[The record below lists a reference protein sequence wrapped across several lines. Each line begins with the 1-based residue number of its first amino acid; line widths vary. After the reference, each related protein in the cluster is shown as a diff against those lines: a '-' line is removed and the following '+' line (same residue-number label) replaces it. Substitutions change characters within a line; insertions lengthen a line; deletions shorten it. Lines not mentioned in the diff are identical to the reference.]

1 MGIRWPC
8 LCSFSALYAAV
19 LVFSLP
25 IVSDE
30 FLWVR
35 ASLVAGTGNETD
47 RVALLEF
54 KSKSTYDPVG
64 VLGTWNESIHFCK
77 WYGVTCSRR
86 HQRVTLLDLRSLKLA
101 GSVSHFIGNLSFLKQ
116 LYLQVNSF
124 THEIPSEIGG
134 LRRLKVLAL
143 NNNSICGEIPT
154 NISRCS
160 TLIPIHPQ
168 NNQLVGKIL
177 SRFSSLSKTEI
188 LNLGS
193 NHLTGSIPSS
203 LGNLSSIHTISLAY
217 NNLDGTIPNSFG
229 WFENLVFLSLAA
241 NNLSGI
247 IPSSIFNIS
256 SIVTFDVG
264 LNQIQGI
271 IPLDFVVENKLTG
284 EVPSLE
290 KLQRLQH
297 FTITS
302 NSLGS
307 GGNDDLSFLCSL
319 TNATRLTWMHI
330 NSNNFGGLLP
340 GCISNLSKTIK
351 TLFLNNNK
359 IYGSIPA
366 GIGNFVNLQRLDMW
380 NNQLSG
386 TIPPAI
392 GELQNLKILG
402 LNRNKLSG
410 NIPPS
415 IGNLKMLL
423 NLFLNDN
430 FLEVS
435 IPSSLGQCESLIE
448 INLSNNNLSGTIPPQ
463 FFSLSSLSISLD
475 WSRNKLTGS
484 LPIEVGKLKILEF
497 LYVYENRLE
506 GEIPS
511 TFGNCIRLEQL
522 GMGGNLFQGPISS
535 SLGSLRGLRV
545 LDLSQNNLSGEI
557 PKFLAGLSL
566 NNLNLSYNDLEGMV
580 TTEGVFKNASATRIL
595 GNSKLCGGISEFKL
609 PTCVSKKSK
618 RRRLTFVP
626 TLVIAIVF
634 RLLGLALALFGLVL
648 CLVRKIKEKENPS
661 SSIYSLLYLSY
672 QDLYNATSGFSSANL
687 VGVGSFGS
695 VYKGII
701 DEGRTTIAV
710 KVFNLQHHGASRS
723 FIAECK
729 ALKSIRH
736 RNLVKVLTACL
747 GADYRGNDFKASV
760 YEFMHYGSLEEWLHP
775 FTGEDEIDEAPRNL
789 NLLQRLNIAI
799 DIAYALNYLHHDC
812 QPVTAHC
819 DLKPSNVLLD
829 DYMTAR
835 VGDFGLARI
844 LSPDH
849 TQTSS
854 FSVKGSLG
862 YIAPEYGVG
871 CEVST
876 NGDVYSYGILLLE
889 LVIGKKPIDIM
900 FEGDINLHNFGR
912 KALPDDVMDIVD
924 SSLLP
929 DDEDLILTGN
939 QRQKQAR
946 INSIIECLI
955 SMVRI
960 GVACS
965 MELPQD
971 RTNMTNVVHEL
982 QSIKNILLGVE
993 LCPPCKVVIE

>member
-1 MGIRWPC
+1 
-8 LCSFSALYAAV
+8 
-19 LVFSLP
+19 
-25 IVSDE
+25 
-30 FLWVR
+30 
-35 ASLVAGTGNETD
+35 
-47 RVALLEF
+47 
-54 KSKSTYDPVG
+54 
-64 VLGTWNESIHFCK
+64 
-77 WYGVTCSRR
+77 
-86 HQRVTLLDLRSLKLA
+86 
-101 GSVSHFIGNLSFLKQ
+101 
-116 LYLQVNSF
+116 
-124 THEIPSEIGG
+124 
-134 LRRLKVLAL
+134 
-143 NNNSICGEIPT
+143 
-154 NISRCS
+154 
-160 TLIPIHPQ
+160 
-168 NNQLVGKIL
+168 
-177 SRFSSLSKTEI
+177 
-188 LNLGS
+188 
-193 NHLTGSIPSS
+193 
-203 LGNLSSIHTISLAY
+203 
-217 NNLDGTIPNSFG
+217 
-229 WFENLVFLSLAA
+229 
-241 NNLSGI
+241 
-247 IPSSIFNIS
+247 
-256 SIVTFDVG
+256 
-264 LNQIQGI
+264 
-271 IPLDFVVENKLTG
+271 
-284 EVPSLE
+284 
-290 KLQRLQH
+290 
-297 FTITS
+297 
-302 NSLGS
+302 
-307 GGNDDLSFLCSL
+307 
-319 TNATRLTWMHI
+319 
-330 NSNNFGGLLP
+330 
-340 GCISNLSKTIK
+340 
-351 TLFLNNNK
+351 
-359 IYGSIPA
+359 
-366 GIGNFVNLQRLDMW
+366 
-380 NNQLSG
+380 
-386 TIPPAI
+386 
-392 GELQNLKILG
+392 
-402 LNRNKLSG
+402 
-410 NIPPS
+410 
-415 IGNLKMLL
+415 MLL

-448 INLSNNNLSGTIPPQ
+448 INLSNNNLSGTIPPR

-475 WSRNKLTGS
+475 FSRNKLTGS
-484 LPIEVGKLKILEF
+484 LPIEVGKLKILEI
-497 LYVYENRLE
+497 LYVYENTLE

-580 TTEGVFKNASATRIL
+580 PTEGVFTNASATRIL

-626 TLVIAIVF
+626 TLVIAIVS

-729 ALKSIRH
+729 ALRSIRH

-854 FSVKGSLG
+854 ISVKGSLG
-862 YIAPEYGVG
+862 YIAP
-871 CEVST
+871 
-876 NGDVYSYGILLLE
+876 GI
-889 LVIGKKPIDIM
+889 IFYI
-900 FEGDINLHNFGR
+900 
-912 KALPDDVMDIVD
+912 
-924 SSLLP
+924 
-929 DDEDLILTGN
+929 
-939 QRQKQAR
+939 
-946 INSIIECLI
+946 
-955 SMVRI
+955 
-960 GVACS
+960 
-965 MELPQD
+965 
-971 RTNMTNVVHEL
+971 
-982 QSIKNILLGVE
+982 
-993 LCPPCKVVIE
+993 